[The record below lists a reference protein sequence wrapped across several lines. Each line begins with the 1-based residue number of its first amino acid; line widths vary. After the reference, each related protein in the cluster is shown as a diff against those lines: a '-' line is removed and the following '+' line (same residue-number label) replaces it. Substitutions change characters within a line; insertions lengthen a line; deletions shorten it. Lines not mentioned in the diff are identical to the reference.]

1 MTTHT
6 PAYWDRVAGEFGRDE
21 PSATWRVY
29 MQQCYAALVTRW
41 MADVPDGPTLKT
53 DLFEEAVTPHHL
65 FGVLGTHAMGMDLS
79 PAVAHGARARLQ
91 HERPDRGAPPLVI
104 ADARRLPWASD
115 SLARILSGSSLDH
128 FPHREDIATAL
139 AELARCLRPGGCL
152 VVTFD
157 NPHNPLVRLR
167 NALPFGWLARLGL
180 VPYYVG
186 ATYDRATAIRTLTA
200 LGLEVTHVGTM
211 GHAPR
216 APAIW
221 ASDRHARRHRGV
233 SARLL
238 RLFSWCDRFLGDS
251 RVAYRTGYYLAL
263 RAVKP
268 AAAVSSPTPT
278 RTPP

>member
-1 MTTHT
+1 MTHT
-6 PAYWDRVAGEFGRDE
+6 PAYWDAVADEFGRDE

-29 MQQCYAALVTRW
+29 MQQCYAALIERW

-65 FGVLGTHAMGMDLS
+65 FGVLGGHAMGMDLS
-79 PAVAHGARARLQ
+79 PGVVRGACARLRR
-91 HERPDRGAPPLVI
+91 ERAADRPPPLVV
-104 ADARRLPWASD
+104 ADARHLPWASD

-128 FPHREDIATAL
+128 FPRHGDIADAL

-167 NALPFGWLARLGL
+167 NALPFGWLTRIGL

-200 LGLEVTHVGTM
+200 LGLEVTHVATM
-211 GHAPR
+211 AHAPR

-221 ASDRHARRHRGV
+221 ASDRVARRQRGV
-233 SARLL
+233 SRRLL
-238 RLFSWCDRFLGDS
+238 HLFTWFDRRFGDS

-263 RAVKP
+263 RAIKP
-268 AAAVSSPTPT
+268 AAAV
-278 RTPP
+278 